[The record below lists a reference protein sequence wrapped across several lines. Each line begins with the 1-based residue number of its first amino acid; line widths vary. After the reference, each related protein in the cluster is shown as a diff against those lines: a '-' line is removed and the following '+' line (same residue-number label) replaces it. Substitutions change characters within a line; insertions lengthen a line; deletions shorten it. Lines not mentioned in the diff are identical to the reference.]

1 MNLLSKKMTMAL
13 CALYLSNVHGGDFQV
28 NEDSIIGSKNDG
40 QEWLSHGRTYDEQRF
55 SELNQINTEN
65 IDRLGVEWFTD
76 LDSNRGHEAT
86 PIVSDGVMFT
96 TGSWSVV
103 YAHNA
108 LTGELLWKFDPQVPK
123 EKAYFVC
130 CDVVNRGV
138 AIWEGKIFVGTLD
151 GRLIALDAKTGSLVW
166 ESMTVNDSKPY
177 SITGAPRII
186 KDKVII
192 GNGGADYGVRGYVSA
207 YDTNSGEMV
216 WRFYT
221 VPGNPEEGFEN
232 PAMEMASKTW
242 KGAQWW
248 EYGGGGTV
256 WDSMAYDPDLDLLYI
271 GTGNASPWNYK
282 IRSPGGGDNLFVSS
296 IVALKPE
303 TGEYVWHYQ
312 TTPGDNWDY
321 TATQHIILADII
333 IKGESKKVLMQAPKN
348 GFFYVIDRT
357 NGELLSADKY
367 VKATWASHI
376 DLETGRPVKT
386 ELADYDEAEKL
397 IFPGALGGHNWMPM
411 SYNPN
416 TGLVYIPAQEL
427 YMPMKKDND
436 YEYDEKGWNTAGD
449 LTVMAPPKNLLQLM
463 LLARSIRGRLSAWDP
478 VEQKEVWKQ
487 YLTLPWNGGI
497 LSTNGNL
504 VFQGT
509 SDGELVAYDAKT
521 GEKKW
526 SEDLKN
532 GIVAAPITFSID
544 EKQYVTV
551 VVGYG
556 GVFALQA
563 GLPPKKSGGPIN
575 GRLVTFALDGDLKLP
590 DRPKNIEMPRPPTPI
605 EDQTSIARGE
615 DLYHWECH
623 VCHGAGA
630 VGGGVLAD
638 LRYMTEETHNNF
650 NAITL
655 GGLYTDKGMVG
666 FASRLSEQDAKDIH
680 AYLIQRANETYLFET
695 INSALK

>member
-1 MNLLSKKMTMAL
+1 
-13 CALYLSNVHGGDFQV
+13 
-28 NEDSIIGSKNDG
+28 
-40 QEWLSHGRTYDEQRF
+40 
-55 SELNQINTEN
+55 
-65 IDRLGVEWFTD
+65 
-76 LDSNRGHEAT
+76 
-86 PIVSDGVMFT
+86 MFT
-96 TGSWSVV
+96 TGAWSVI
-103 YAHNA
+103 YAHSA
-108 LTGELLWKFDPQVPK
+108 LSGELLWKYDPKVPK

-130 CDVVNRGV
+130 CDVVNRGA
-138 AIWEGKIFVGTLD
+138 AIWEGKIFFGTLD
-151 GRLIALDAKTGSLVW
+151 GRLIALDAKTGSLLW
-166 ESMTVNDSKPY
+166 ETMTVDDSKPY

-192 GNGGADYGVRGYVSA
+192 GNGGADFGVRGYVSA
-207 YDTNSGEMV
+207 YDTNNGEMA

-221 VPGNPEEGFEN
+221 VPGNPDNGFEN
-232 PAMEMASKTW
+232 SAMEMASKTW
-242 KGAQWW
+242 KGAKWW
-248 EYGGGGTV
+248 EFGGGGTV

-303 TGEYVWHYQ
+303 NGEYVWHYQ

-321 TATQHIILADII
+321 TATQHIILADLTIE
-333 IKGESKKVLMQAPKN
+333 GEPRKVLMQAPKN

-357 NGELLSADKY
+357 NGELLSAEKY
-367 VKATWASHI
+367 VQATWASHI

-386 ELADYDEAEKL
+386 ELGNYDDAEKL

-411 SYNPN
+411 SFNPK

-427 YMPMKKDND
+427 YMPMKKDDD

-478 VEQKEVWKQ
+478 VQQKEVWKQ
-487 YLTLPWNGGI
+487 YLTLPWNGGT
-497 LSTNGNL
+497 LSTDGNL

-521 GEKKW
+521 GEIKW
-526 SEDLKN
+526 SNDLKN
-532 GIVAAPITFSID
+532 GIVAAPITYSID
-544 EKQYVTV
+544 GKQYVTV
-551 VVGYG
+551 LVGYG

-563 GLPPKKSGGPIN
+563 GLPPKNSGGPIN
-575 GRLVTFALDGDLKLP
+575 GRIVTFALDGDLKLP
-590 DRPKNIEMPRPPTPI
+590 ERPRNIEMPKPPAPI
-605 EDQTSIARGE
+605 EDQASIARGE

-623 VCHGAGA
+623 MCHGAGA

-638 LRYMTEETHNNF
+638 LRYMSEETHEKF

-655 GGLYTDKGMVG
+655 GGLYTEKGMVG

-695 INSALK
+695 VNSALK

>member
-1 MNLLSKKMTMAL
+1 MA
-13 CALYLSNVHGGDFQV
+13 
-28 NEDSIIGSKNDG
+28 
-40 QEWLSHGRTYDEQRF
+40 
-55 SELNQINTEN
+55 
-65 IDRLGVEWFTD
+65 
-76 LDSNRGHEAT
+76 
-86 PIVSDGVMFT
+86 
-96 TGSWSVV
+96 
-103 YAHNA
+103 
-108 LTGELLWKFDPQVPK
+108 
-123 EKAYFVC
+123 
-130 CDVVNRGV
+130 
-138 AIWEGKIFVGTLD
+138 
-151 GRLIALDAKTGSLVW
+151 
-166 ESMTVNDSKPY
+166 
-177 SITGAPRII
+177 
-186 KDKVII
+186 
-192 GNGGADYGVRGYVSA
+192 
-207 YDTNSGEMV
+207 

-221 VPGNPEEGFEN
+221 VPGNPEKGFEN
-232 PAMEMASKTW
+232 SAMEMASKTW
-242 KGAQWW
+242 KGSKWW

-296 IVALKPE
+296 IVALRPE

-321 TATQHIILADII
+321 TATQHIILADITI
-333 IKGESKKVLMQAPKN
+333 NGESKKVLMQAPKN

-357 NGELLSADKY
+357 NGELLSAEKY

-376 DLETGRPVKT
+376 DLETGRPIKT

-411 SYNPN
+411 SYNPK

-427 YMPMKKDND
+427 YMPMKKDDD

-487 YLTLPWNGGI
+487 YLTLPWNGGT

-532 GIVAAPITFSID
+532 GIVAAPITFSIN

-590 DRPKNIEMPRPPTPI
+590 DRPKNIEMPKPPAPI
-605 EDQTSIARGE
+605 EDQASIARGE

-680 AYLIQRANETYLFET
+680 AYLIQRSNETYLFET

>member
-321 TATQHIILADII
+321 TATQHIILADLI

-436 YEYDEKGWNTAGD
+436 YKYDEKGWNTAGD

-590 DRPKNIEMPRPPTPI
+590 DRPINIEMPKPPTPI

-638 LRYMTEETHNNF
+638 LRYMTEETHKNF

>member
-1 MNLLSKKMTMAL
+1 MNFFSKKLSLSL
-13 CALYLSNVHGGDFQV
+13 CVLFISNAQGENFNV
-28 NEDSIIGSKNDG
+28 NEDSIIESKNDS

-55 SELNQINTEN
+55 SELNQITSEN
-65 IDRLGVEWFTD
+65 IDRLGIQWFAD

-96 TGSWSVV
+96 TGAWSVV

-108 LTGELLWKFDPQVPK
+108 LSGELLWKYDPRVPK

-138 AIWEGKIFVGTLD
+138 AIWEGKIFFGTLD
-151 GRLIALDAKTGSLVW
+151 GRLIALDAKTGSLLW
-166 ESMTVNDSKPY
+166 ETMTVDDSKPY

-192 GNGGADYGVRGYVSA
+192 GNGGADFGVRGYVSA
-207 YDTNSGEMV
+207 YDTNSGEMA
-216 WRFYT
+216 WRFFT
-221 VPGNPEEGFEN
+221 VPGNPDDGFEN
-232 PAMEMASKTW
+232 PAMEMASETW
-242 KGAQWW
+242 KGAKWW
-248 EYGGGGTV
+248 EFGGGGTV

-321 TATQHIILADII
+321 TATQHIILADLT
-333 IKGESKKVLMQAPKN
+333 IKGELRKVLMQAPKN

-357 NGELLSADKY
+357 NGELLSAEKY
-367 VKATWASHI
+367 VQATWATHI

-386 ELADYDEAEKL
+386 ELGNYDEAEKL

-411 SYNPN
+411 SYNPK

-427 YMPMKKDND
+427 YMPMKRDED

-478 VEQKEVWKQ
+478 VQQKEVWNQ
-487 YLTLPWNGGI
+487 YLTLPWNGGT
-497 LSTNGNL
+497 LSTDGNL

-509 SDGELVAYDAKT
+509 SDGELVAYDART

-526 SEDLKN
+526 SKDLKN
-532 GIVAAPITFSID
+532 GIVAAPITYSID

-563 GLPPKKSGGPIN
+563 GLPPKNSGGPIN
-575 GRLVTFALDGDLKLP
+575 GRIVTFALDGDLKLP
-590 DRPKNIEMPRPPTPI
+590 ERPRNIEMPKPPTPI
-605 EDQTSIARGE
+605 EDQASIARGE

-623 VCHGAGA
+623 MCHGAGA

-638 LRYMTEETHNNF
+638 LRYMSEETHEKF

-655 GGLYTDKGMVG
+655 GGLYTEKGMVG

-695 INSALK
+695 VNSALK

>member
-65 IDRLGVEWFTD
+65 IDRLGVAWFTD

-590 DRPKNIEMPRPPTPI
+590 DRPKNIEMPKPPTPI

-638 LRYMTEETHNNF
+638 LRYMTEETHKNF

>member
-1 MNLLSKKMTMAL
+1 M
-13 CALYLSNVHGGDFQV
+13 
-28 NEDSIIGSKNDG
+28 
-40 QEWLSHGRTYDEQRF
+40 GR
-55 SELNQINTEN
+55 
-65 IDRLGVEWFTD
+65 
-76 LDSNRGHEAT
+76 
-86 PIVSDGVMFT
+86 
-96 TGSWSVV
+96 
-103 YAHNA
+103 
-108 LTGELLWKFDPQVPK
+108 
-123 EKAYFVC
+123 
-130 CDVVNRGV
+130 
-138 AIWEGKIFVGTLD
+138 KIFVGTLD
-151 GRLIALDAKTGSLVW
+151 GRLIALNAQTGAVIW
-166 ESMTVNDSKPY
+166 EKMTVNDSKPY

-192 GNGGADYGVRGYVSA
+192 GNGGADFGVRGYVSA
-207 YDTNSGEMV
+207 YDTDDGEMA

-221 VPGNPEEGFEN
+221 VPGNPDEGFEN
-232 PAMEMASKTW
+232 SAMEMASKTW
-242 KGAQWW
+242 KGAKWW

-296 IVALKPE
+296 IVALRPE

-321 TATQHIILADII
+321 TATQHIILADIT
-333 IKGESKKVLMQAPKN
+333 IKGEARKVLMQAPKN

-357 NGELLSADKY
+357 NGELLSAEKY
-367 VKATWASHI
+367 VQATWASHI

-386 ELADYDEAEKL
+386 DLADYDEAEKL

-411 SYNPN
+411 SYNPK

-427 YMPMKKDND
+427 YMPMKKDDD
-436 YEYDEKGWNTAGD
+436 YEYDAKGWNTAGD

-497 LSTNGNL
+497 LSTDGNL

-509 SDGELVAYDAKT
+509 SDGELVAYDAKS

-532 GIVAAPITFSID
+532 GIVAAPITYSID
-544 EKQYVTV
+544 GRQYVTV

-563 GLPPKKSGGPIN
+563 GLPPKNTGGPIN
-575 GRLVTFALDGDLKLP
+575 GRIVTFALDGDLKLP
-590 DRPKNIEMPRPPTPI
+590 ERPRNLEMPKPPAPI
-605 EDQTSIARGE
+605 EDQASIARGE

-623 VCHGAGA
+623 MCHGAGA

-638 LRYMTEETHNNF
+638 LRYMSAETHEKF

-655 GGLYTDKGMVG
+655 GGLYVDKGMVG
-666 FASRLSEQDAKDIH
+666 FASRLSEQDVEDIH

>member
-1 MNLLSKKMTMAL
+1 MTMAL

-590 DRPKNIEMPRPPTPI
+590 DRPKNIEMPKPPTPI

-638 LRYMTEETHNNF
+638 LRYMTEETHKNF

>member
-1 MNLLSKKMTMAL
+1 
-13 CALYLSNVHGGDFQV
+13 
-28 NEDSIIGSKNDG
+28 
-40 QEWLSHGRTYDEQRF
+40 
-55 SELNQINTEN
+55 
-65 IDRLGVEWFTD
+65 
-76 LDSNRGHEAT
+76 
-86 PIVSDGVMFT
+86 MFT
-96 TGSWSVV
+96 TGAWSVV

-108 LTGELLWKFDPQVPK
+108 LSGELLWKYDPRVPK

-138 AIWEGKIFVGTLD
+138 AIWEGKIFFGTLD
-151 GRLIALDAKTGSLVW
+151 GRLIALDAKTGSLLW
-166 ESMTVNDSKPY
+166 ETMTVDDSKPY

-192 GNGGADYGVRGYVSA
+192 GNGGADFGVRGYVSA
-207 YDTNSGEMV
+207 YDTNSGEMA

-221 VPGNPEEGFEN
+221 VPGNPDDGFEN
-232 PAMEMASKTW
+232 PAMEMASETW
-242 KGAQWW
+242 KGAKWW
-248 EYGGGGTV
+248 EFGGGGTV

-321 TATQHIILADII
+321 TATQHIILADLT
-333 IKGESKKVLMQAPKN
+333 IKGELRKVLMQAPKN

-357 NGELLSADKY
+357 NGELLSAEKY
-367 VKATWASHI
+367 VQATWATHI

-386 ELADYDEAEKL
+386 ELGNYDEAEKL

-411 SYNPN
+411 SYNPK

-427 YMPMKKDND
+427 YMPMKRDEE

-478 VEQKEVWKQ
+478 VQQKEVWNQ
-487 YLTLPWNGGI
+487 YLTLPWNGGT
-497 LSTNGNL
+497 LSTDGNL

-509 SDGELVAYDAKT
+509 SDGELVAYDART

-526 SEDLKN
+526 SKDLKN
-532 GIVAAPITFSID
+532 GIVAAPITYSID
-544 EKQYVTV
+544 GKQYVTV
-551 VVGYG
+551 LVGYG

-563 GLPPKKSGGPIN
+563 GLPPKNSGGPIN
-575 GRLVTFALDGDLKLP
+575 GRIVTFALDGDLKLP
-590 DRPKNIEMPRPPTPI
+590 ERPRNIEMPKPPTPI
-605 EDQTSIARGE
+605 EDQASIARGE

-623 VCHGAGA
+623 MCHGAGA

-638 LRYMTEETHNNF
+638 LRYMSEETHEKF

-655 GGLYTDKGMVG
+655 GGLYTEKGMVG

-695 INSALK
+695 VNSALK

>member
-1 MNLLSKKMTMAL
+1 MNFFSKKLSITL
-13 CALYLSNVHGGDFQV
+13 CVLFLPNVHAENFNV
-28 NEDSIIGSKNDG
+28 NEDTIVESKNNS
-40 QEWLSHGRTYDEQRF
+40 QEWLTHGRTYDEQRF
-55 SELNQINTEN
+55 SELSQITTEN
-65 IDRLGVEWFTD
+65 IGRLGIEWFAD

-96 TGSWSVV
+96 TGAWSVI
-103 YAHNA
+103 YAHSA
-108 LTGELLWKFDPQVPK
+108 LSGELLWKYDPKVPK

-130 CDVVNRGV
+130 CDVVNRGA
-138 AIWEGKIFVGTLD
+138 AIWEGKIFFGTLD
-151 GRLIALDAKTGSLVW
+151 GRLIALDAKTGSLLW
-166 ESMTVNDSKPY
+166 ETMTVDDSKPY

-192 GNGGADYGVRGYVSA
+192 GNGGADFGVRGYVSA
-207 YDTNSGEMV
+207 YDTNNGEMA

-221 VPGNPEEGFEN
+221 VPGNPANGFEN
-232 PAMEMASKTW
+232 SAMEMASKTW
-242 KGAQWW
+242 KGAKWW
-248 EYGGGGTV
+248 EFGGGGTV

-303 TGEYVWHYQ
+303 NGEYVWHYQ

-321 TATQHIILADII
+321 TATQHIILADLTIE
-333 IKGESKKVLMQAPKN
+333 GEPRKVLMQAPKN

-357 NGELLSADKY
+357 NGELLSAEKY
-367 VKATWASHI
+367 VQATWASHI

-386 ELADYDEAEKL
+386 ELGNYDDAEKL

-411 SYNPN
+411 SFNPK

-427 YMPMKKDND
+427 YMPMKKDDD

-478 VEQKEVWKQ
+478 VQQKEVWKQ
-487 YLTLPWNGGI
+487 YLTLPWNGGT
-497 LSTNGNL
+497 LSTDGNL

-521 GEKKW
+521 GEIKW
-526 SEDLKN
+526 SNDLKN
-532 GIVAAPITFSID
+532 GIVAAPITYSID
-544 EKQYVTV
+544 GKQYVTV
-551 VVGYG
+551 LVGYG

-563 GLPPKKSGGPIN
+563 GLPPKNSGGPIN
-575 GRLVTFALDGDLKLP
+575 GRIVTFALDGDLKLP
-590 DRPKNIEMPRPPTPI
+590 ERPRNIEMPKPPSPI
-605 EDQTSIARGE
+605 EDQASIARGE

-623 VCHGAGA
+623 MCHGAGA

-638 LRYMTEETHNNF
+638 LRYMSEETHEKF

-655 GGLYTDKGMVG
+655 GGLYTEKGMVG

-695 INSALK
+695 VNSALK

>member
-1 MNLLSKKMTMAL
+1 MTMAL

-28 NEDSIIGSKNDG
+28 NEDSIIGSKNDS

-86 PIVSDGVMFT
+86 PIVADGVMFT

-151 GRLIALDAKTGSLVW
+151 GRLIALDAKTGALVW

-416 TGLVYIPAQEL
+416 TGLVYIPVQEL

-590 DRPKNIEMPRPPTPI
+590 DRPKNIEMPKPPTPI

-615 DLYHWECH
+615 NLYHWECH

-638 LRYMTEETHNNF
+638 LRYMTEETHKNF

>member
-1 MNLLSKKMTMAL
+1 MTMAL

-28 NEDSIIGSKNDG
+28 NEDSIIGSKNNG

-123 EKAYFVC
+123 EKSYFVC

-590 DRPKNIEMPRPPTPI
+590 DRPKNIEMPKPPTPI

-638 LRYMTEETHNNF
+638 LRYMTEETHKNF